1 MLTLLPNSARLQP
14 EMKIAQALRVPA
26 LLALA
31 LWVVSPVNAAKG
43 KVSVWQTSADGAQ
56 RLAQQPEIA
65 LTTPLPGGVVIK
77 VDANRIFQTVEGFGA
92 SFTDASSWLLRKHLT
107 TTQRRAL
114 LRELFDR
121 KSGLGLSLTRLTIG
135 ASDFSQTHYSYND
148 LPAGQTDP
156 EMRQFSLA
164 QKDAADVIPVVQQA
178 LAINPRM
185 RVFAAPWSA
194 PAWMKSSGSLVKG
207 RLKPEHY
214 PAYARYLVR
223 YAEAMK
229 AQGVPIYALS
239 MQNEPHFEPADYPG
253 MRVEAAERADFVA
266 GHLGPLFAQRR
277 LKTRILD
284 WDHNWDQ
291 PESPLGFFAR
301 ADAAKYAAGTAWHC
315 YGGDV
320 GAQSKVHDAH
330 PDKETWLTECSSG
343 TWAGNFGESLQWQ
356 VKNLIIGATRHWA
369 KGVILWNLALDEKA
383 GPHLGGCGNCSGVV
397 TINRA
402 TGAITRNVE
411 YYALGHASK
420 FVKPGARRIAS
431 DSGIAGV
438 ETVAFLN
445 PGKGGIVL
453 IAVNTGKEPR
463 ELTVHSG
470 STAFPLRLQAGAVVS
485 LLW

>member
-1 MLTLLPNSARLQP
+1 MRVVP
-14 EMKIAQALRVPA
+14 ALRVSVFM
-26 LLALA
+26 ALA
-31 LWVVSPVNAAKG
+31 LGVVSPAIAAKG

-56 RLAQQPEIA
+56 KLARQPDIA
-65 LTTPLPGGVVIK
+65 LSTPPVGGAVIK
-77 VDANRIFQTVEGFGA
+77 VDATREFQTVEGFGA
-92 SFTDASSWLLRKHLT
+92 SFTDASSWLIRNHLT
-107 TTQRRAL
+107 DRQRRDL

-121 KSGLGLSLTRLTIG
+121 KSGLGLNLTRLTIG
-135 ASDFSQTHYSYND
+135 ASDFSQMHYSYND

-156 EMRQFSLA
+156 EMRQFSLV
-164 QKDAADVIPVVQQA
+164 QKDGADVIPMVRQA
-178 LAINPRM
+178 LAINPRL

-194 PAWMKSSGSLVKG
+194 PAWMKSSGSLIKG

-223 YAEAMK
+223 YTEAMK

-239 MQNEPHFEPADYPG
+239 MQNEPHFEPANYPG
-253 MRVEAAERADFVA
+253 MRVEASERADFVA
-266 GHLGPLFAQRR
+266 GHLGPLFTQRR

-284 WDHNWDQ
+284 WDHNWEQ

-301 ADAAKYAAGTAWHC
+301 ADAGKYAAGTAWHC

-320 GAQSKVHDAH
+320 SAQSKVHDAH

-343 TWAGNFGESLQWQ
+343 SWATDFGESLQWQ

-402 TGAITRNVE
+402 TGAITRNAE

-420 FVKPGARRIAS
+420 FVRPGARRIAS
-431 DSGIAGV
+431 DSGIEGV

-445 PGKGGIVL
+445 PGSGGIVL
-453 IAVNTGKEPR
+453 IAVNTSKEPR
-463 ELTVHSG
+463 ELAVRSG
-470 STAFPLRLQAGAVVS
+470 PATFPLHLQAGAVVS
-485 LLW
+485 LLWQQ